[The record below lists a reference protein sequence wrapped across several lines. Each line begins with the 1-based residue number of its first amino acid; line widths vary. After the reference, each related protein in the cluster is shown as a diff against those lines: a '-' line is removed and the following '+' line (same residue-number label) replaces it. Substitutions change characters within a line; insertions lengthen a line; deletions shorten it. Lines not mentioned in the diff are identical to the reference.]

1 MKGPLSSISWAG
13 RSNTTM
19 TDSSYIPAG
28 KFIVFEGVDGAGKG
42 VQSRMLQAAF
52 RQAGVPVILTREPG
66 GSPGAEE
73 IRKLI
78 VEGDVGRWD
87 DMTELLLIYA
97 ARRSHLVATI
107 WPALAAGTWV
117 ISDRFAD
124 SSRAFQG
131 FAGGLGL
138 PLVEQIHQQVVGDFQ
153 PDLTL
158 ILDLDPAVSLERAQ
172 ARGGHEDRFEQ
183 KGLAYQNSVR
193 DGFRQLA
200 QTTPDSRSLID
211 AAGTMEQVSRQ
222 ILDTVNTRFGLALE
236 LPA

>member
-1 MKGPLSSISWAG
+1 MTTQSSSATAG
-13 RSNTTM
+13 
-19 TDSSYIPAG
+19 
-28 KFIVFEGVDGAGKG
+28 FIVFEGVDGAGKG
-42 VQSRMLQAAF
+42 VQSKMLLYAMKAA
-52 RQAGVPVILTREPG
+52 GLPVLLTREPG

-73 IRKLI
+73 IRRLI

-97 ARRSHLVATI
+97 ARRSHLVETI
-107 WPALAAGTWV
+107 WPALKQGTWV

-131 FAGGLGL
+131 VAGGLGL
-138 PLVEQIHQQVVGDFQ
+138 DIVESIHTKVVGDFS

-158 ILDLDPAVSLERAQ
+158 ILDLDPIVSLERAH
-172 ARGGHEDRFEQ
+172 ARGSHEDRFEQ
-183 KGLAYQNSVR
+183 KGLDYQARVR

-200 QTTPDSRSLID
+200 SASPDSRVLIE
-211 AAGTMEQVSRQ
+211 ASGSMVHVSQ
-222 ILDTVNTRFGLALE
+222 AILDRVNAHFNLALT